1 MVMAIL
7 GQSLG
12 FVVAFLLRF
21 VALSDIFEHAFW
33 MVILFWMQFF
43 QLGTLPMFLF
53 GNISYDNWRDGS
65 STA

>member
-7 GQSLG
+7 GQILG

-33 MVILFWMQFF
+33 MVILFWM
-43 QLGTLPMFLF
+43 
-53 GNISYDNWRDGS
+53 
-65 STA
+65 